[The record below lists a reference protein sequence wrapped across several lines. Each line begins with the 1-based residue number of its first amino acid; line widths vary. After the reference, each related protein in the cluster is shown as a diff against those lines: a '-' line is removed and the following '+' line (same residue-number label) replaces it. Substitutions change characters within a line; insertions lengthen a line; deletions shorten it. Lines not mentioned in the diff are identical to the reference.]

1 MTDEQK
7 INIVYSLVISAVD
20 LPDLFKDVHGWEE
33 GVLTILRMP
42 FVNWG
47 LVIVAI
53 LWWFNRKKKN
63 S

>member
-7 INIVYSLVISAVD
+7 INIVYSLLMSPVD
-20 LPDLFKDVHGWEE
+20 LPNLFKDVHGWEE